1 MLWVQEIKQLF
12 RAPLRMLAF
21 CLALATAIGLLN
33 IAAGLS
39 AATKRAVAEVEET
52 YTTVGTLPRLNI
64 SQFASVE
71 EYTDALN
78 AVSGLAQKL
87 AGAVKPEYRLSLE
100 NASAINVHSRLLAY
114 NMSAVPLAVSSSE
127 EGYSLALNKPQNLA
141 LFAVSCTDASVMREI
156 KGYNSD
162 GTSYIRRV
170 YSYAF
175 DVHEAAVI
183 HPDLFVPDTLRI
195 ESDMVLE
202 DRNMLF
208 SPGHSY
214 WVWGYYDT
222 VTETAGELHL
232 AGVQVTNPKT
242 NETNL
247 KTSRWET
254 DRILYVCWPN
264 ERLKAYDLPIIGEY
278 SGDAMAYL
286 NADEVDVWG
295 RLIEI
300 LQISISSV
308 RICSANDIK
317 SLHPFTNGHSYVTEG
332 RAFTGEEIEAGQ
344 KVALISDV
352 YAERNGLRLGD
363 MLELSFY
370 QTGWSAVDREQG
382 DLYPSRIYGSNEND
396 HEGLLPEEVSKPT
409 SVNDG
414 AYTIVGIY
422 STTGWLD
429 DYRVIHPNTVI
440 VPQSALYDCYGVWYY
455 PDMTVSLSIPNG
467 GIEAVEAELTSLGY
481 GELLQYN
488 DGGYSMIM
496 PNVTSIRESAVFVC
510 RIVTVLWVVV
520 VLAVLILFYVVLL
533 PAGQVKYGLGVGKQL
548 IRKQMNFAVLPIVI
562 LSGISGGIGS
572 FLLYERAL
580 QKMMQSDFTVFNT
593 AFTVP
598 SEHAEM
604 LAQLLPMMGQ
614 ETSFFVIATAVQTGI
629 LVILGTFLCAI
640 ISGRKTGWGK

>member
-1 MLWVQEIKQLF
+1 MLWVQEIKQLL

-64 SQFASVE
+64 SQFASSE
-71 EYTDALN
+71 EYTDSLN

-87 AGAVKPEYRLSLE
+87 AGTVKPEYRISLE
-100 NASAINVHSRLLAY
+100 HVSAVNVHSRLLAY
-114 NMSAVPLAVSSSE
+114 NVSAVPLAISSSE
-127 EGYSLALNKPQNLA
+127 EGYSLALNKPQNVA

-156 KGYNSD
+156 KGINAD

-202 DRNMLF
+202 DRNTLF

-264 ERLKAYDLPIIGEY
+264 DRLKAYDLPIIGEY

-286 NADEVDVWG
+286 NADEADVWR
-295 RLIEI
+295 RLIGI
-300 LQISISSV
+300 LQISLASV
-308 RICSANDIK
+308 RVCSANDIK

-332 RAFTGEEIEAGQ
+332 RAFTGEEIEAEQ
-344 KVALISDV
+344 KVALISDM
-352 YAERNGLRLGD
+352 YAEKNGLRPGD
-363 MLELSFY
+363 TLELSFY
-370 QTGWSAVDREQG
+370 QTGWSAADREQG

-396 HEGLLPEEVSKPT
+396 HEGLLPEGIAEPA

-414 AYTIVGIY
+414 AYTVVGIY

-440 VPQSALYDCYGVWYY
+440 VPQSALDDCYGEWFY

-593 AFTVP
+593 AFSVP

-604 LAQLLPMMGQ
+604 LAQLLPMLEQ
-614 ETSFFVIATAVQTGI
+614 ETSFFVIAAAVQTVI
-629 LVILGTFLCAI
+629 LAILGTFFCAI
-640 ISGRKTGWGK
+640 ISGRKTGLRK

>member
-1 MLWVQEIKQLF
+1 MLWMQEIKQLL

-52 YTTVGTLPRLNI
+52 YTTVGTLPRLHI
-64 SQFASVE
+64 SQFASSE
-71 EYTDALN
+71 EYTDARN

-87 AGAVKPEYRLSLE
+87 AGTVKPEYRLSLE
-100 NASAINVHSRLLAY
+100 HASAINVHSRLLAY
-114 NMSAVPLAVSSSE
+114 NMSAVPLAISSSE
-127 EGYSLALNKPQNLA
+127 EGYSLALNKPQNVA

-202 DRNMLF
+202 DRNTLF

-264 ERLKAYDLPIIGEY
+264 ERLKAYDLPILGEY

-286 NADEVDVWG
+286 KADEADVWR
-295 RLIEI
+295 RLIGI
-300 LQISISSV
+300 LQISLSSV
-308 RICSANDIK
+308 RVCSANDIK
-317 SLHPFTNGHSYVTEG
+317 SLHPFSGGHSYVTEG

-344 KVALISDV
+344 KVALISDM
-352 YAERNGLRLGD
+352 YAEKNGLRPGD
-363 MLELSFY
+363 TLELSFY
-370 QTGWSAVDREQG
+370 QTVWSTVDREQG
-382 DLYPSRIYGSNEND
+382 DLYPSRLYGSNEND
-396 HEGLLPEEVSKPT
+396 HEGLLVEEVYEPT

-440 VPQSALYDCYGVWYY
+440 VPQSALDDCYGEWFY

-481 GELLQYN
+481 GELLQYD

-496 PNVTSIRESAVFVC
+496 PNVASIRDSAVFVC
-510 RIVTVLWVVV
+510 RIVTVLWIVV
-520 VLAVLILFYVVLL
+520 VLAVLILFYVMLL
-533 PAGQVKYGLGVGKQL
+533 PAGQVKYGLGVGKRL
-548 IRKQMNFAVLPIVI
+548 IRKQMNFAALPVI
-562 LSGISGGIGS
+562 LLSGISGCVGS
-572 FLLYERAL
+572 MLLYDRAL

-598 SEHAEM
+598 SEHAE
-604 LAQLLPMMGQ
+604 LLSQLLPMMGQ
-614 ETSFFVIATAVQTGI
+614 EASFFVIAAAVQTGI
-629 LVILGTFLCAI
+629 LVLLGAVLCFTVSAH
-640 ISGRKTGWGK
+640 RQ